1 MTDEIEIAMRKI
13 EHAGAYCSWDTPG
26 THLDSHKGSSTTE
39 KGTNQAIHLGDEL
52 ASSLGSGAPHGMM
65 FPLQASPPGLR
76 TDVSQAGVPFV
87 PLWHLNVVTKGPLAK
102 LMQVPQPD
110 MTKTLPTLTVG
121 TGSLERR
128 GRNRGGG

>member
-65 FPLQASPPGLR
+65 FPLQASPPGLQY
-76 TDVSQAGVPFV
+76 V
-87 PLWHLNVVTKGPLAK
+87 
-102 LMQVPQPD
+102 LMCPRLEYRLCHCG
-110 MTKTLPTLTVG
+110 TLMWSP
-121 TGSLERR
+121 R
-128 GRNRGGG
+128 GL